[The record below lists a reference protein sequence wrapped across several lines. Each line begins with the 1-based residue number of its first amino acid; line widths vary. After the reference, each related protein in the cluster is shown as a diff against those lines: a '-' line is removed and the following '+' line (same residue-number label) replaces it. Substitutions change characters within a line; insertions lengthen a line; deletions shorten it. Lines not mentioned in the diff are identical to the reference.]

1 MPHCHFSSGTDS
13 ERAVTLEVGA
23 GGTSTPTV
31 ATVPCPRSVGFSL
44 YQMAHHSR
52 RGSHDFP
59 EKAIAKTEHNWFFF
73 FLLYAIYLLCFV
85 SYMAS
90 ANLTSF
96 QWQVGGA
103 LALTLSYV
111 CIRGL
116 LNLVT
121 GSRILFRGKLAL
133 TLFSCLFSLYVQFI
147 CSVYLFSL
155 LGQLPQYKAY
165 EDLRHFEIFIVL
177 S

>member
-23 GGTSTPTV
+23 GVTSTPTV

-44 YQMAHHSR
+44 FQIDFSPVGESTTFQKRQLPR
-52 RGSHDFP
+52 RSIIDFSFSYCMLF
-59 EKAIAKTEHNWFFF
+59 TM
-73 FLLYAIYLLCFV
+73 LYFV

-96 QWQVGGA
+96 QWQEGGA

-133 TLFSCLFSLYVQFI
+133 ILFSCLFSLFVQFI
-147 CSVYLFSL
+147 CSVYLFS
-155 LGQLPQYKAY
+155 
-165 EDLRHFEIFIVL
+165 
-177 S
+177 

>member
-1 MPHCHFSSGTDS
+1 
-13 ERAVTLEVGA
+13 
-23 GGTSTPTV
+23 
-31 ATVPCPRSVGFSL
+31 
-44 YQMAHHSR
+44 
-52 RGSHDFP
+52 
-59 EKAIAKTEHNWFFF
+59 
-73 FLLYAIYLLCFV
+73 
-85 SYMAS
+85 MAS

-96 QWQVGGA
+96 QWQEGGA

-133 TLFSCLFSLYVQFI
+133 NFFQLLVQFI

-155 LGQLPQYKAY
+155 LVQLTWPVTIIQSIQGSST
-165 EDLRHFEIFIVL
+165 L
-177 S
+177 

>member
-23 GGTSTPTV
+23 GVTSTPTV

-44 YQMAHHSR
+44 YQMARHSR
-52 RGSHDFP
+52 RGSHNFP
-59 EKAIAKTEHNWFFF
+59 EKAIAKTEHIWFFF
-73 FLLYAIYLLCFV
+73 SYCMLFTCWDFV
-85 SYMAS
+85 SSVAF

-96 QWQVGGA
+96 QWQEGGA
-103 LALTLSYV
+103 LALTLTKV
-111 CIRGL
+111 CTRGL

-133 TLFSCLFSLYVQFI
+133 ILFSYF
-147 CSVYLFSL
+147 
-155 LGQLPQYKAY
+155 GQLNLVSYPSSC
-165 EDLRHFEIFIVL
+165 F
-177 S
+177 

>member
-1 MPHCHFSSGTDS
+1 VLHLHQQSRPSHVRDQLG
-13 ERAVTLEVGA
+13 
-23 GGTSTPTV
+23 
-31 ATVPCPRSVGFSL
+31 SL
-44 YQMAHHSR
+44 YTKWHVTPVGGPTTFQKRQLPR
-52 RGSHDFP
+52 RSIIDFS
-59 EKAIAKTEHNWFFF
+59 F
-73 FLLYAIYLLCFV
+73 FLLYAIYLLYFV

-96 QWQVGGA
+96 QWQEGGA

-133 TLFSCLFSLYVQFI
+133 ILFSCLFSLFVQFI

-155 LGQLPQYKAY
+155 LVQLTWPVTIIQSIQGSST
-165 EDLRHFEIFIVL
+165 L
-177 S
+177 